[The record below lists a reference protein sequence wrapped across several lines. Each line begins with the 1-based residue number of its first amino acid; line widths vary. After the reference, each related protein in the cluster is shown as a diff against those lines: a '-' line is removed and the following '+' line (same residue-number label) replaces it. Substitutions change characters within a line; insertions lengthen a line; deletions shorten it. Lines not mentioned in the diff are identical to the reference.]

1 MNRYKI
7 RETTFKL
14 LFKLEFYSPEEYA
27 GQMDIFFNG
36 LEDESFTSE
45 DREEIIKAIEG
56 IQTNLSTIDQGI
68 EQHSVGW
75 KLERL
80 GKVEKAILRL
90 AIYEILFDENIPQPV
105 AINEAVNLVKIY
117 GDPKAKG
124 FVNGILGSFSRKA

>member
-7 RETTFKL
+7 REITFKL

-27 GQMDIFFNG
+27 GQMDIFFNN
-36 LEDESFTSE
+36 LNEESFDKKDKE
-45 DREEIIKAIEG
+45 DIIKAIEG
-56 IQTNLSTIDQGI
+56 IQTNLLTIDQAI
-68 EQHSVGW
+68 KKHSVGW

-80 GKVEKAILRL
+80 GKVERTILRL

-105 AINEAVNLVKIY
+105 AINEAVNLVKVY

-124 FVNGILGSFSRKA
+124 FVNGILGSFSREA